1 MNPQYHTTSKN
12 VSWCRHCGKQD
23 RSSSKDYIRPSC
35 LTCIYLLGFSPQD
48 SKSTCYKD
56 TYQHFL
62 QHYSQELS
70 TELNWVS
77 TNKRL
82 DKENVINTHTHN
94 GLFKEQCYTVF
105 KNVTITSVALI
116 KLSQTQKSKHCLAPS
131 LDSYIKPRGKT
142 A

>member
-23 RSSSKDYIRPSC
+23 RRSSKDYIRPSC
-35 LTCIYLLGFSPQD
+35 MTCIYLLDFSPKD
-48 SKSTCYKD
+48 SKSTCHKD

-82 DKENVINTHTHN
+82 DKENVINTHN
-94 GLFKEQCYTVF
+94 GLFKEQCYPVF
-105 KNVTITSVALI
+105 KNVTVASVVLI
-116 KLSQTQKSKHCLAPS
+116 KLSQTQKSKYCLAPS
-131 LDSYIKPRGKT
+131 LDSYIKPRGQT